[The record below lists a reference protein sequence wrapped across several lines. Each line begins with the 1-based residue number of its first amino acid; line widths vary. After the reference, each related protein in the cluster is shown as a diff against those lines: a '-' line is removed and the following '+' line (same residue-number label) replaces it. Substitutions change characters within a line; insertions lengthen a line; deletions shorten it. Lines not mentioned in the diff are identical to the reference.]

1 MKNMIDE
8 MTYKTILENFGNPS
22 LSSYVNI
29 IEICSNNIDRDYNN
43 ADAHYIK
50 SMAMFGI
57 ATLIE
62 GRDEIYAYIN
72 SEPVKYSNFRH
83 GRALEKMDKNMKFA
97 DNAVDEFNIAYNLD
111 NNIIE
116 KHPEIRIT
124 VGHKLTDAVYTFSR
138 PIPAKDVNELIFQD
152 KKWTFV
158 GILLVL
164 TTVITLIASI
174 FLPENTCVI
183 IFLIG
188 ASIAIMSIF
197 LYPNENKIML
207 NKYKKYITK

>member
-1 MKNMIDE
+1 
-8 MTYKTILENFGNPS
+8 MTKPS
-22 LSSYVNI
+22 VYHSQG
-29 IEICSNNIDRDYNN
+29 YNC
-43 ADAHYIK
+43 AEALIK
-50 SMAMFGI
+50 S
-57 ATLIE
+57 
-62 GRDEIYAYIN
+62 
-72 SEPVKYSNFRH
+72 
-83 GRALEKMDKNMKFA
+83 
-97 DNAVDEFNIAYNLD
+97 YNED
-111 NNIIE
+111 I
-116 KHPEIRIT
+116 KQ
-124 VGHKLTDAVYTFSR
+124 
-138 PIPAKDVNELIFQD
+138 IFQD

>member
-1 MKNMIDE
+1 MIDE

-43 ADAHYIK
+43 AAAHYII

-72 SEPVKYSNFRH
+72 SEPVKYSNFRY

-111 NNIIE
+111 KNIIE
-116 KHPEIRIT
+116 KHPYIRIT